1 MAEQNINS
9 HSVADLPEQKP
20 KMDPIVANGEVGLK
34 ISKKAKSRRQK
45 FVIMCA
51 VLASTNS
58 VLLGY
63 DIGVMSGAVL
73 FIRKDLHV
81 NDLQVEILLG
91 SLNLIC
97 LLGAGLAGRTSDAL
111 GRRWTMALA
120 ALIFLVGAIV
130 MALAPSFAWLMVG
143 RLVAGMGVGYALVIA
158 PVYTAEVAP
167 ASSRGTLTCFPEIFI
182 NTGILLGYVANYS
195 FQNLPAHY
203 SWRVMV
209 GLGGVPPLFIG
220 LFVLLMP
227 ESPRWLVMKNRN
239 DDAMEVLR
247 RTSDSEA
254 EAEERLAL
262 IMEGIQYAQTNM
274 KKAGSAAS
282 DPLKSEGEGSWGDLL
297 YRPTPAI
304 RGMMIVALGV
314 QFFQQASG
322 VDATVYYSPVTFK
335 TAGIK
340 SQNGLLGA
348 TMAMGFVKTIFIVVA
363 AFYIDKV
370 GRRPLLLTSTVG
382 STASLASLALCLIAV
397 KRTTG
402 TGHTAAAFLA
412 IVSACSNM
420 AFFSIG
426 LGPVNWV
433 LGAEIFPLRL
443 RAKAASLGVGV
454 NRVVSGVVTVTFLSL
469 SHAISVP
476 GAFFLY
482 ASLSG
487 MAVLFVFFF
496 VPETKG
502 KTLEEVVAFFHK
514 RSSKK
519 TPSPNE
525 LELGNGHGGPE
536 RKNGIEAAPLETSK
550 T

>member
-1 MAEQNINS
+1 
-9 HSVADLPEQKP
+9 
-20 KMDPIVANGEVGLK
+20 MDPIVANGDVGVK
-34 ISKKAKSRRQK
+34 NSKEAKSRRQK

-73 FIRKDLHV
+73 FIRKDLHI
-81 NDLQVEILLG
+81 NDLEVEILIG
-91 SLNLIC
+91 SLNIIC
-97 LLGAGLAGRTSDAL
+97 LLGAGLAGKTSDTL

-120 ALIFLVGAIV
+120 ALIFLVGAII
-130 MALAPSFAWLMVG
+130 MALAPSFAWIMVG

-182 NTGILLGYVANYS
+182 NCGILLGYVANYS
-195 FQNLPAHY
+195 FQNLPTHY

-220 LFVLLMP
+220 LFVLFMP

-239 DDAMEVLR
+239 EDAMEVLR

-254 EAEERLAL
+254 EAEERLAQ
-262 IMEGIQYAQTNM
+262 IMEGIQYAQTNL
-274 KKAGSAAS
+274 KKPGSAAS
-282 DPLKSEGEGSWGDLL
+282 DLLKSEGEGTWGELL
-297 YRPTPAI
+297 YRPSPAI
-304 RGMMIVALGV
+304 RKMLIVALGV

-322 VDATVYYSPVTFK
+322 IDATVYYSPVTFK
-335 TAGIK
+335 AAGIK
-340 SQNGLLGA
+340 NQNALLGA
-348 TMAMGFVKTIFIVVA
+348 TMAMGFVKTSFIIVA
-363 AFYIDKV
+363 AFFIDKI

-397 KRTTG
+397 GKTSG
-402 TGHTAAAFLA
+402 AGHTAAAFLA
-412 IVSACSNM
+412 IISACANV

-454 NRVVSGVVTVTFLSL
+454 NRVVSGIVSVTFLSL
-469 SHAISVP
+469 SHAITVP

-482 ASLSG
+482 AGFSFL
-487 MAVLFVFFF
+487 AILFVFFF

-502 KTLEEVVAFFHK
+502 KTLEEVVAFFHN

-519 TPSPNE
+519 KPSPSE
-525 LELGNGHGGPE
+525 LELGNGHGSPE
-536 RKNGIEAAPLETSK
+536 RKDGIQAHR
-550 T
+550 